1 MIKFNAVSKIFRN
14 RIVVISS
21 INFNTENK
29 MCTRYGER
37 VIEIMKLSTINLF
50 VKDSS
55 KNLRSNATTSI
66 ASIAAIMSAL
76 FILGMFLLFILD
88 LRMGIMGIYTQFEII
103 VDLKADI
110 EVTDYQNIYN
120 KIKAVNGITD
130 ITFENNAPL
139 SASYIIKVN
148 GSEDIPKIISLLN
161 GLQGINKISSG
172 KNVPRRIFAITKA
185 IQLIGTIL
193 FLILMA
199 ASFFIIKNTIKLA
212 IYPRLNEISIMQ
224 YLGATYWFIR
234 CSFIFE
240 GIILGFL
247 GALSAVIALFYLY
260 SFIFTKV
267 ASFLETNLIN
277 LISPS
282 FIFTTMS
289 WSFILIGIIL
299 SSFGSILVVN
309 KFLKI

>member
-1 MIKFNAVSKIFRN
+1 
-14 RIVVISS
+14 
-21 INFNTENK
+21 

-37 VIEIMKLSTINLF
+37 IIEIMKLSTINLF
-50 VKDSS
+50 LKDSS

-66 ASIAAIMSAL
+66 ASTAAIMSAL
-76 FILGMFLLFILD
+76 FILGMFLLFILN
-88 LRMGIMGIYTQFEII
+88 LRMGIMGIYTEFEIR
-103 VDLKADI
+103 VALKADI

-130 ITFENNAPL
+130 ITLENNAPM

-148 GSEDIPKIISLLN
+148 EPDDIPKVISLLN

-172 KNVPRRIFAITKA
+172 KNIPKKIFAITRA
-185 IQLIGTIL
+185 IQWIGPIL
-193 FLILMA
+193 FLILIA

-212 IYPRLNEISIMQ
+212 LYPRLNEISIMQ
-224 YLGATYWFIR
+224 YLGATNGFIR
-234 CSFIFE
+234 WSFIFE

-247 GALSAVIALFYLY
+247 GAVSAVIALYYLY
-260 SFIFTKV
+260 SFIFSKV
-267 ASFLETNLIN
+267 ASFLETNLISFV
-277 LISPS
+277 SPS

-299 SSFGSILVVN
+299 SSLGSILVVN
-309 KFLKI
+309 KFLKV